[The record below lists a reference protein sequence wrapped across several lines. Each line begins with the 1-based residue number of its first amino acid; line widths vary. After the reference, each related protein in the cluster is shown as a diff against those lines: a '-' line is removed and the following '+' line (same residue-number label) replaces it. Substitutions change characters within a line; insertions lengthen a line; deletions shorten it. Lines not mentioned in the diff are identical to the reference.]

1 MKKNLLLMCLTFVFA
16 FMFFSCMNVDV
27 NKVEYPKPNYSD
39 SQKQELENYTNL
51 IKENP
56 NDAGAYSMRANLE
69 KNCGDFVNSLNSLH
83 AINPKLLKALNID
96 KKVLV
101 KGIKKQ
107 LRDLKNLY
115 WEELFNKLD
124 SITSRLTSKYRRYL
138 TSDIISQKG
147 IDFTKPNIYNVVLW
161 VLKMQIDI

>member
-69 KNCGDFVNSLNSLH
+69 KNCGDFVNSLNDYNK
-83 AINPKLLKALNID
+83 AI
-96 KKVLV
+96 
-101 KGIKKQ
+101 
-107 LRDLKNLY
+107 
-115 WEELFNKLD
+115 ELDNTNYQYYKD
-124 SITSRLTSKYRRYL
+124 RA
-138 TSDIISQKG
+138 
-147 IDFTKPNIYNVVLW
+147 
-161 VLKMQIDI
+161 VLKKDYLGNLIGAIKDWDKVIELCPN